1 MNILII
7 LFITPI
13 IVISSIAIVNT
24 ITFPR
29 LKPHSQEGDSPFVS
43 ILIPARDESTNI
55 QRSIK
60 SILSSNYQNFELILL
75 DDHSLDNTAKL
86 ALDASAG
93 DPRFRLISSKA
104 LPQDW
109 TGKNWACHQLS
120 EVASGEIFVFTD
132 ADVFWKKDALS
143 SSLWT
148 KNHYKADL
156 LTIFPTQ
163 ITHTWAERLIV
174 PMMMFIIIG
183 YLPELLVRLCPWSVF
198 SAANGQVLIFHRTA
212 YEFIGGHAAVR
223 DNVVE
228 DLRLAWKTK
237 HSGLRLVMALG
248 ENQIFSRMYHNWS
261 EVRDGFAKNILAG
274 HGGKPFFLWLSWI
287 FHWSFFLLPFVS
299 LVFFIFLKTDRD
311 WIMLPIA
318 MISIGILIRM
328 LSAAVTRQR
337 LIDAFTLPISV
348 LLISAIASKSLY
360 WYYKY
365 GGPIWKRR
373 SIQNRK

>member
-7 LFITPI
+7 LFITPL
-13 IVISSIAIVNT
+13 IVISFIAILNT

-29 LKPHSQEGDSPFVS
+29 LKPNIPEGDSPFVS

-55 QRSIK
+55 QRSIN
-60 SILSSNYQNFELILL
+60 SILSSNYPNFEVILL
-75 DDHSLDNTAKL
+75 DDHSQDDTAKL
-86 ALDASAG
+86 ALDTAAG
-93 DPRFRLISSKA
+93 DPRFRLIYSKT
-104 LPQDW
+104 LPHDW
-109 TGKNWACHQLS
+109 IGKNWACHQLS

-148 KNHYKADL
+148 MNHYRADL

-163 ITHTWAERLIV
+163 ITETRAERLIV
-174 PMMMFIIIG
+174 PMMMFIIIA
-183 YLPELLVRLCPWSVF
+183 YLPELLVRLSPWAVF
-198 SAANGQVLIFHRTA
+198 SAANGQVLIFRRTA
-212 YEFIGGHAAVR
+212 YAFIGGHAAVHN
-223 DNVVE
+223 NVIE
-228 DLRLAWKTK
+228 DLGLAWKTK

-248 ENQIFSRMYHNWS
+248 GNHIFSRMYHNWV
-261 EVRDGFAKNILAG
+261 EVSDGFAKNILAG
-274 HGGKPFFLWLSWI
+274 HGGKPFYLWLSWF
-287 FHWSFFLLPFVS
+287 FHWSVFLFPFIS
-299 LVFFIFLKTDRD
+299 LIFVVFINNDGD
-311 WIMLPIA
+311 WILFPLA

-328 LSAAVTRQR
+328 LTAAMTRQR

-348 LLISAIASKSLY
+348 LLISAIATKSLY

-365 GGPIWKRR
+365 GGPIWKGR